1 MHLGIDFHVCDK
13 NHDIEND
20 SNFCASSYD
29 FDHINGMISY
39 KYDEYKY
46 SKNQPFKN
54 MMTIRGYDYAI
65 IGSYYYKRDILS
77 DDLGWVKVDHVR
89 R

>member
-1 MHLGIDFHVCDK
+1 
-13 NHDIEND
+13 
-20 SNFCASSYD
+20 
-29 FDHINGMISY
+29 MISY

-54 MMTIRGYDYAI
+54 MITIRGYDYAL

-77 DDLGWVKVDHVR
+77 DDLWWVRVDCAGG
-89 R
+89 